1 MFTVAGL
8 RRYLNFRRFNRRLLK
23 DMLRYSLPMIPAQ
36 TSFWIIN
43 ASDMFFVQ
51 ALCEGYE
58 GRTGNHWV
66 GLLSAGYF
74 LPQIITILG
83 SIFYEA

>member
-1 MFTVAGL
+1 
-8 RRYLNFRRFNRRLLK
+8 
-23 DMLRYSLPMIPAQ
+23 MLRYCLPMIPASI
-36 TSFWIIN
+36 SFWIIN

-51 ALCEGYE
+51 ALCEDYG

-74 LPQIITILG
+74 LPQIITIWAASSMRRG
-83 SIFYEA
+83 SFRP